1 MNRRL
6 IPISKISK
14 HSCPMAI
21 IELAQ
26 LEVNAVEPVIEAAP
40 ARQRSSPQSNAMAGV
55 LCGAIIVNE

>member
-40 ARQRSSPQSNAMAGV
+40 ARQR
-55 LCGAIIVNE
+55 